1 MRALRAVWLRHG
13 DSGLR
18 IAALLFAVAALIYL
32 PYKFIQLTTG
42 GDRLDAIDLLLRHAE
57 VRAWFAGEPIYETMR
72 SASYPP
78 ATQLLLWPFLGWTPD
93 TAVVRWTWAA
103 SCAAALGAL
112 VWVVVRVTGATTSR
126 ERLLAAMI
134 PLGLYATGGTIGN
147 GQLGIHV
154 VLGLALLPAL
164 LSRARDDPSLHH
176 DALLA
181 GVFVLVLVKPNLTA
195 PFAWLVLLVPGRL
208 RPAILVTAGY
218 AAATAMSAAFQG
230 ESPVS
235 LMADWLGRIEADV
248 AASSSVA
255 GFGSLNDLLLRL
267 GLPDL
272 GAEVP
277 VAVFALFGI
286 WAWRHRHAPVWLLAG
301 VAAVASRIWTY
312 HAWYDDL
319 ILLIAMI
326 ALFRLAKGLDSPR
339 GADPVAALILALLLA
354 GMIAPG
360 GHYLLPEPLRTI
372 YAVLLIGVWIATLA
386 FLASR
391 VPRRPARDVTAAARD
406 AARATPGA

>member
-1 MRALRAVWLRHG
+1 MRALRAAWLRHG
-13 DSGLR
+13 ELGLR
-18 IAALLFAVAALIYL
+18 IGSTLFAVAALVYL
-32 PYKFIQLTTG
+32 PYKFVQLTSG
-42 GDRLDAIDLLLRHAE
+42 GHRLDAIDVLLRHAE

-93 TAVVRWTWAA
+93 AAVVRWIWAGA
-103 SCAAALGAL
+103 CAAALAAL

-126 ERLLAAMI
+126 ERLLAASI

-164 LSRARDDPSLHH
+164 LSRARDDPSPRN

-181 GVFVLVLVKPNLTA
+181 AIILLVLVKPNLAA
-195 PFAWLVLLVPGRL
+195 PFAWLVLLVPGRP
-208 RPAILVTAGY
+208 RPAVLVAAGY
-218 AAATAMSAAFQG
+218 AALTAASAAFQ
-230 ESPVS
+230 PAAPAALV
-235 LMADWLGRIEADV
+235 ADWLGRMEVDI
-248 AASSSVA
+248 ASGSANA

-277 VAVFALFGI
+277 VAVFALFGL
-286 WAWRHRHAPVWLLAG
+286 WAWRHRRAPVWLLAG
-301 VAAVASRIWTY
+301 VAAVVSRIWTY

-326 ALFRLAKGLDSPR
+326 ALFRLAKGVDSPR
-339 GADPVAALILALLLA
+339 GADPLAGVILALLLA

-360 GHYLLPEPLRTI
+360 GHYLLPAPLRSI
-372 YAVLLIGVWIATLA
+372 YAALLIGVWLVALA
-386 FLASR
+386 FLALR
-391 VPRRPARDVTAAARD
+391 ARD
-406 AARATPGA
+406 AVAVEPRLPSLLARCG